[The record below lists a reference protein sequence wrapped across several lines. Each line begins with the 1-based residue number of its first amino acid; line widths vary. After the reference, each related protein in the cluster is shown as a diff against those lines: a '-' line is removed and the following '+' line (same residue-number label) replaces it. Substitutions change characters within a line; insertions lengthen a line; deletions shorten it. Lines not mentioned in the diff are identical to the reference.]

1 MKMETNLA
9 DNLSAQKYRVKLP
22 QLHSGQID
30 VAKSNARFKVLV
42 AGRRWGKTRLGVWLC
57 IAKAMQGKKTWW
69 VAPTYSMAMEGWKE
83 IRRLGIDYGCTVKEY
98 EKTLYTPTG
107 GYVTVRSADNPDR
120 LRGAGLDYIV
130 LDECA
135 YIKEATWKE
144 VLRPTLTE
152 RQGGALFISTP
163 KGYNWFS
170 KIYDDAEYN
179 TDWERWQKPTSTNPL
194 VPETEL
200 EIAKKEIGSFLFSQE
215 YLAEFIEQSGGLF
228 KSEWFKYFRRDEYED
243 YDDKG
248 YMQTNKVLRYE
259 SNTVD
264 TKDLRVICAVD
275 LATSTKESAD
285 FTVVTTIGVDKQQNI
300 FVLEVV
306 RKRLEAPDVIKLL
319 ESINEKW
326 NPDVI
331 GVESAGYQLALIQII
346 KRQTALP
353 IVRLKADK
361 DKFSRALPLSAK
373 MEAGLVYFPADA
385 LWYSDLEKEM
395 LQFPAGEHDDQVD
408 ALAYAVLQVAKR
420 SNFVAY

>member
-1 MKMETNLA
+1 M
-9 DNLSAQKYRVKLP
+9 
-22 QLHSGQID
+22 
-30 VAKSNARFKVLV
+30 
-42 AGRRWGKTRLGVWLC
+42 
-57 IAKAMQGKKTWW
+57 
-69 VAPTYSMAMEGWKE
+69 
-83 IRRLGIDYGCTVKEY
+83 
-98 EKTLYTPTG
+98 
-107 GYVTVRSADNPDR
+107 
-120 LRGAGLDYIV
+120 
-130 LDECA
+130 
-135 YIKEATWKE
+135 
-144 VLRPTLTE
+144 
-152 RQGGALFISTP
+152 
-163 KGYNWFS
+163 
-170 KIYDDAEYN
+170 
-179 TDWERWQKPTSTNPL
+179 
-194 VPETEL
+194 